1 MHFLSS
7 HRPSPIVCIFYI
19 KECMVHPF
27 LGWITP
33 GICETHF
40 WWTAMPLSLGW
51 GVWPNGTL
59 RLAVC
64 CPSPGIPGALGKG
77 LSCLT
82 FHHIC
87 SVCDI
92 RCLARPSTLVVH
104 VPHWRPTRDG
114 VVSTGQFSFPLFSW
128 YFLSFLLLL
137 NLLLSTCFISVVI
150 IMKISF
156 VIV

>member
-1 MHFLSS
+1 
-7 HRPSPIVCIFYI
+7 
-19 KECMVHPF
+19 
-27 LGWITP
+27 
-33 GICETHF
+33 
-40 WWTAMPLSLGW
+40 MPLSLGW

-114 VVSTGQFSFPLFSW
+114 VVSTGVWGSHFQSAGIAHNDRLLVLLESCGETREAEVQQLPPHCGIIRLAAGILVAVMEVYVGVCVRDKESW
-128 YFLSFLLLL
+128 NVGFGTLIE
-137 NLLLSTCFISVVI
+137 NVE
-150 IMKISF
+150 
-156 VIV
+156 